1 MQDDH
6 AGSGTA
12 YAPISSSV
20 GAAAADEFFNG
31 DHGLISVWDFDYDMI
46 IESDTAITQDET
58 WSGIVHLNA
67 QVFVK
72 QGATLTIEAGT
83 DVVCYF
89 TPGDKQVGN
98 THEPSAPN
106 EAHAATA
113 THAAVIVIERGAK
126 IMAEGTKD
134 QPITLHSQEV
144 SSTDPADWQAGTW
157 GGLIVM
163 GKAPVNGCDSDTVDE
178 NGVSHIEGIDNELA
192 DNSYGGDNPNDNSG
206 VITYMRVWFG
216 GAELSKDN
224 EINGITLAGVGKG
237 TTIHHIEVAYNLD
250 DGLELFGG
258 TVDLQ
263 YVSLLYNR
271 DDQLDIDCGYQGSIQ
286 YLFVAEA
293 MELGDHA
300 YEIDGHND
308 CDSSGCPESV
318 TLMTKPT
325 ISQATVLGPSS
336 QSGSCQYKDD
346 TLIKLSDGA
355 GGIYVNHIL
364 TFSPKAGALKDNDLT
379 PTSGD
384 LSAAGDL
391 HFHYY
396 YYHIG
401 NADLEGGTEIQQWDD
416 HCMPEPCTDATDLTH
431 TDVKFNP
438 GLKDLGDLTYQTV
451 SGLDSAEYPGAFAPA
466 SNTWLMGWS
475 LLSSY
480 NKLEEIN
487 ACAAPKV
494 GSTETSFASSASI
507 SMVAL
512 ALMLMF

>member
-1 MQDDH
+1 
-6 AGSGTA
+6 
-12 YAPISSSV
+12 
-20 GAAAADEFFNG
+20 
-31 DHGLISVWDFDYDMI
+31 
-46 IESDTAITQDET
+46 
-58 WSGIVHLNA
+58 
-67 QVFVK
+67 
-72 QGATLTIEAGT
+72 
-83 DVVCYF
+83 
-89 TPGDKQVGN
+89 
-98 THEPSAPN
+98 
-106 EAHAATA
+106 
-113 THAAVIVIERGAK
+113 
-126 IMAEGTKD
+126 MA
-134 QPITLHSQEV
+134 
-144 SSTDPADWQAGTW
+144 STDPGDWQAGTW

-163 GKAPVNGCDSDTVDE
+163 GRAPVNGCDSDTVDE
-178 NGVSHIEGIDNELA
+178 NGVSHIEGIDNALA
-192 DNSYGGDNPNDNSG
+192 DNSYGGNSPNDNSG

-224 EINGITLAGVGKG
+224 EINGITLAGVGSG

-308 CDSSGCPESV
+308 CTSSGCPDSV

-336 QSGSCQYKDD
+336 QTGACQYKDD

-364 TFSPKAGALKDNDLT
+364 TFSPKAGALNDNHLT

-384 LSAAGDL
+384 LSSAGDL

-396 YYHIG
+396 YYHIED
-401 NADLEGGTEIQQWDD
+401 ADLAGGTKISSGMITA
-416 HCMPEPCTDATDLTH
+416 CPSPAPMLLTSR
-431 TDVKFNP
+431 TP
-438 GLKDLGDLTYQTV
+438 L
-451 SGLDSAEYPGAFAPA
+451 
-466 SNTWLMGWS
+466 
-475 LLSSY
+475 
-480 NKLEEIN
+480 
-487 ACAAPKV
+487 
-494 GSTETSFASSASI
+494 
-507 SMVAL
+507 
-512 ALMLMF
+512 